1 MQKNL
6 YIFLFF
12 LLSHLFFG
20 QQNEEFKKAKGY
32 FDNHRILLGQSF
44 KKQFDLEKDDY
55 KKIEIKKTFAEF
67 MVKMDSLQNVEFINS
82 LIRVKNQE
90 ALFPKQ
96 ETDTKQSFVH
106 EGNKLPQNEK
116 PATYP
121 GGLNEMRKEV
131 VNLLY
136 IDGSPATKELKTDV
150 AFIVEKDG
158 EITHVEAFGD
168 NPTFNRQAEIAM
180 YLLPKKFSPAVINN
194 NLVRYRFKMPLTM
207 KFD

>member
-1 MQKNL
+1 M
-6 YIFLFF
+6 
-12 LLSHLFFG
+12 
-20 QQNEEFKKAKGY
+20 
-32 FDNHRILLGQSF
+32 LGQSF